1 MENRVL
7 RSFCIQSLGLI
18 ILLFLGSSLKAAE
31 NQTPWPK
38 ITKVTKPWARWWW
51 MGSAVDE
58 ANLTNLISK
67 YKEAGFGG
75 LEITPIYG
83 AGGFEQKYLS
93 YLSPGWMKMLDVS
106 VREAAKNG
114 MGIDMNLGTGWP
126 FGGPQVTLPS
136 AATKLILQ
144 KYQLKKGER
153 LTEKIVPSDKKQPAE
168 GIQLQ
173 AVTAYNPDG
182 KTVDLTKL
190 VDKTGTL
197 NWKAASSDWDI
208 YAAFSGKTLQKVK
221 RAAPGGEGLTFD
233 PFSKQAFQLYLSR
246 FDSAFQKSTHGV
258 GSFFNDSYE
267 VYGTNWTPLLLEEFL
282 KRRGYSLQ
290 PYLRELSE
298 KVPSSDRARRVQ
310 CDYRETISDLLL
322 ENFTQS
328 FTKWAHQLGSLTRN
342 QAHGSPG
349 NLLDLYAAVDIPE
362 CETFGS
368 SNFNIPGLR
377 RDSSDI
383 RNVDPDPVM
392 MKFASSAANVS
403 GKKLASSETFTW
415 LAEHFRVSLS
425 QCKPEVE
432 QVFLSGI
439 NHVYYHGAT
448 YSPAEAGWPGWLFYA
463 SVNFAP
469 SNSFWPHLSGLN
481 NYIARCQSIL
491 QEGVPDND
499 LLVYWP
505 VYDVWMKPESADLQL
520 TIHSIDKWLWP
531 SPFYADVKAWMK
543 QGYTL
548 DFTSDRLLN
557 GLSVKNGLITT
568 KSGSSYRSLVIPACS
583 FIPVSTAKR
592 ILEIARQGATVI
604 FQQLPGD
611 VPGLNHPEARRKQ
624 LKELISLLPFTQIS
638 DNSKTA
644 KCGKGEITVA
654 NEVVPVLERKM
665 IASERL
671 VDSGLKYL
679 RRKSDQGVFYYL
691 VNHTPANIDQF
702 LPLNEMGKNCLL
714 LDPQSGSAGWAQ
726 TSTENGKIHVHVQ
739 LRPGEALFVLLTDKQ
754 FDSNNWKY
762 LEKSAA
768 PIEIGAPWTLAFKEG
783 GALLPGKVKLQH
795 LVSWT
800 ELPDVAVQNFSG
812 TGRYSASFELPEKL
826 AGEYLLDPG
835 KVCES
840 TRVWING
847 QDAGILWSIPFTTRI
862 KKYLKPGKNSIDFEV
877 ANLMANRI
885 RQMDLQK
892 VPWRNYHEINFVN
905 IDYKSFDASGW
916 KPMPSGLLGPVGLI
930 PYE

>member
-1 MENRVL
+1 
-7 RSFCIQSLGLI
+7 
-18 ILLFLGSSLKAAE
+18 
-31 NQTPWPK
+31 
-38 ITKVTKPWARWWW
+38 
-51 MGSAVDE
+51 
-58 ANLTNLISK
+58 
-67 YKEAGFGG
+67 
-75 LEITPIYG
+75 
-83 AGGFEQKYLS
+83 
-93 YLSPGWMKMLDVS
+93 MK
-106 VREAAKNG
+106 
-114 MGIDMNLGTGWP
+114 
-126 FGGPQVTLPS
+126 
-136 AATKLILQ
+136 
-144 KYQLKKGER
+144 
-153 LTEKIVPSDKKQPAE
+153 
-168 GIQLQ
+168 
-173 AVTAYNPDG
+173 
-182 KTVDLTKL
+182 
-190 VDKTGTL
+190 
-197 NWKAASSDWDI
+197 
-208 YAAFSGKTLQKVK
+208 
-221 RAAPGGEGLTFD
+221 LTFD

-531 SPFYADVKAWMK
+531 SPFYADVKATHPRNSPPGGN
-543 QGYTL
+543 GY
-548 DFTSDRLLN
+548 F
-557 GLSVKNGLITT
+557 
-568 KSGSSYRSLVIPACS
+568 PA
-583 FIPVSTAKR
+583 TAR
-592 ILEIARQGATVI
+592 GCAWLE
-604 FQQLPGD
+604 
-611 VPGLNHPEARRKQ
+611 
-624 LKELISLLPFTQIS
+624 
-638 DNSKTA
+638 
-644 KCGKGEITVA
+644 
-654 NEVVPVLERKM
+654 
-665 IASERL
+665 
-671 VDSGLKYL
+671 
-679 RRKSDQGVFYYL
+679 
-691 VNHTPANIDQF
+691 
-702 LPLNEMGKNCLL
+702 
-714 LDPQSGSAGWAQ
+714 
-726 TSTENGKIHVHVQ
+726 
-739 LRPGEALFVLLTDKQ
+739 
-754 FDSNNWKY
+754 
-762 LEKSAA
+762 
-768 PIEIGAPWTLAFKEG
+768 
-783 GALLPGKVKLQH
+783 
-795 LVSWT
+795 
-800 ELPDVAVQNFSG
+800 
-812 TGRYSASFELPEKL
+812 
-826 AGEYLLDPG
+826 
-835 KVCES
+835 
-840 TRVWING
+840 
-847 QDAGILWSIPFTTRI
+847 
-862 KKYLKPGKNSIDFEV
+862 
-877 ANLMANRI
+877 
-885 RQMDLQK
+885 
-892 VPWRNYHEINFVN
+892 
-905 IDYKSFDASGW
+905 
-916 KPMPSGLLGPVGLI
+916 PS
-930 PYE
+930 